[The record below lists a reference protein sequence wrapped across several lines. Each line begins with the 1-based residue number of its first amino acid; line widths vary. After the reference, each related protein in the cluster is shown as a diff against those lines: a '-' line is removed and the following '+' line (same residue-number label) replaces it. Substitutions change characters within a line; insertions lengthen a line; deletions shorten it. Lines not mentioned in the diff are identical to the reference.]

1 MFCTSC
7 GKRILD
13 NSQFCEFCGA
23 SVDPIIES
31 RSSGVVPKSNKT
43 KLSKGKKI
51 VLWTILAIVILLVV
65 IYLVEPFLEPTEEEK
80 QEINRQVISSVVNV
94 WCPSYDGEFSMESEG
109 TGGSG
114 TILYPE
120 GIIITNSHLFPQD
133 DEFIYIHEKGCFI
146 ILPDPDTGL
155 PSEIYLGDPIV
166 IPELS
171 DNYDLAFIETY
182 DVYTDPDD
190 GYVYG
195 SYPKEFPFFDDT
207 YTCTDEYIKLGEPLT
222 VYGYPSIS
230 GGYSLTITEG
240 IVSSFTEDGLIVTSA
255 KISEGN
261 SGGLVV
267 DRHGC
272 MLGIPTLISFDEY
285 ETLGI
290 IIPSE
295 LIVEFIEQAFDL
307 MEDADE

>member
-1 MFCTSC
+1 M
-7 GKRILD
+7 
-13 NSQFCEFCGA
+13 GA
-23 SVDPIIES
+23 TTK
-31 RSSGVVPKSNKT
+31 SSKT
-43 KLSKGKKI
+43 KSFKRKKI
-51 VLWTILAIVILLVV
+51 VIWGIIIIVILFVV
-65 IYLVEPFLEPTEEEK
+65 IYLFEPFVEPSEKEK
-80 QEINRQVISSVVNV
+80 QEINKQIISSVVNV
-94 WCPSYDGEFSMESEG
+94 WCPRHDVEFSLESEG

-146 ILPDPDTGL
+146 ILPDSDTGL
-155 PSEIYLGDPIV
+155 PSEIYLGTPIV
-166 IPELS
+166 MPGLS
-171 DNYDLAFIETY
+171 DDYDLAFIEIY

-195 SYPKEFPFFDDT
+195 YYPREFPFFDDT
-207 YTCTDEYIKLGEPLT
+207 YTCTDEYIKLGEPLI
-222 VYGYPSIS
+222 VYGYPLIS

-261 SGGLVV
+261 SGGLAV

-285 ETLGI
+285 ESLGI

-295 LIVEFIEQAFDL
+295 LIVEFIEQVFELIENLDK
-307 MEDADE
+307 